1 MDFVSRSAESS
12 IDVDVDDDAIAVVK
26 GVTMCGDCVVTAPG
40 EEDPGK
46 AVLLPPVERI
56 VCPRDIADI
65 GDEDESICIVG
76 TREGKVTRIRGLERS
91 TKLKV
96 EYAIAATGTNNCCL
110 GLTYNRCFCCYC
122 RAIEL
127 SPSILLDISNG
138 GDG

>member
-12 IDVDVDDDAIAVVK
+12 IDVDDSLAVDK
-26 GVTMCGDCVVTAPG
+26 GTVTMCGDCAVTIPG

-56 VCPRDIADI
+56 VCPRDITDI
-65 GDEDESICIVG
+65 GDEDESIYIVG

-96 EYAIAATGTNNCCL
+96 QYTFNKCCL
-110 GLTYNRCFCCYC
+110 GLQSMFLLLLPCC
-122 RAIEL
+122 RA
-127 SPSILLDISNG
+127 
-138 GDG
+138 

>member
-12 IDVDVDDDAIAVVK
+12 IIDVDDDSLAVDK
-26 GVTMCGDCVVTAPG
+26 GTVTMCGDCAVTTPG

-56 VCPRDIADI
+56 VCPRDITDI
-65 GDEDESICIVG
+65 GDEDESIYIVG

-96 EYAIAATGTNNCCL
+96 SYTFNKQMLFRITIDVSAVTAVL
-110 GLTYNRCFCCYC
+110 
-122 RAIEL
+122 
-127 SPSILLDISNG
+127 
-138 GDG
+138 